1 MMREHAVKG
10 AQDQQ
15 LIVDRHQR
23 DLNAL
28 AGQEGWD
35 AKRAKKEAQDQ
46 IDKAKDT
53 IKDFQPLIK
62 DLGTQWKTPE
72 NPNVGYVVY
81 SPPIDKGNKSND
93 YTMEWALSIED
104 QEFLR
109 KRHRPRTGG
118 IAREAQTPTSRTRT
132 NSSIRPAVNGKLR
145 TSAIPLD
152 EMMHPKK
159 FDR

>member
-1 MMREHAVKG
+1 MMRKHAVKG

-28 AGQEGWD
+28 AGKEGWD

-53 IKDFQPLIK
+53 IKDFKPLIK
-62 DLGTQWKTPE
+62 NLGTQWKTPE
-72 NPNVGYVVY
+72 SPNVGYVVY

-93 YTMEWALSIED
+93 YTMDWALSIED

-109 KRHRPRTGG
+109 KPHRPRTGG
-118 IAREAQTPTSRTRT
+118 IYRSRSSNPNIQNPYKFVYPASRQWEIENIC
-132 NSSIRPAVNGKLR
+132 NSP
-145 TSAIPLD
+145 
-152 EMMHPKK
+152 
-159 FDR
+159 